1 MKKLIPLF
9 LILSTT
15 AYADGNRVGNG
26 GDVIQCPNKVEL
38 LDLYESTQELQTF
51 EKSETTQEIV
61 QKVLR
66 NIERLNP
73 NQGRQYLNRAAEFM
87 DEVDFKNDAKLVNIR
102 DSKHL
107 FKPSE
112 KECKLKQIAIRR
124 ADATKASKRFI
135 ISKDLWD
142 QLDNKNQAALILHE
156 IIYEHLYKL
165 GEENSV
171 KARILVG
178 YAFSKAAMTD
188 TKRTYQKQIQDL
200 KLPIYF

>member
-1 MKKLIPLF
+1 MKSVA
-9 LILSTT
+9 LILGLLSVT
-15 AYADGNRVGNG
+15 ALADGNRVGNG
-26 GDVIQCPNKVEL
+26 GDVIQCPAKVQV
-38 LDLYESTQELQTF
+38 LDLYEASQELQTF
-51 EKSETTQEIV
+51 ESHETTQEIV
-61 QKVLR
+61 QKVLK

-87 DEVDFKNDAKLVNIR
+87 DEVDFKDEAKLVNIR

-107 FKPSE
+107 FKPSDR
-112 KECKLKQIAIRR
+112 ECKLKQIAIRR
-124 ADATKASKRFI
+124 KDASKNSKRFI
-135 ISKDLWD
+135 ISKSLWE

-165 GEENSV
+165 GEEDSV

-178 YAFSKAAMTD
+178 YAFSKNALTEN
-188 TKRTYQKQIQDL
+188 KRTYQTMIQDL